1 MARVAWIVL
10 FLVMFGFGL
19 FLTVMGWGLASEPL
33 VQGSPSVPIGV
44 ALVVMGVG
52 SCVVAVN
59 SMYNVLRH
67 GHWNPQRNT
76 NKQARPQEQSRLRTA
91 PDRSAGSEGDRGIGS
106 AGQGGSALGHLARR
120 TC

>member
-1 MARVAWIVL
+1 LAFDNDRGKPVRHRAGAGGSDLARVAWIVL

-76 NKQARPQEQSRLRTA
+76 NKQA
-91 PDRSAGSEGDRGIGS
+91 
-106 AGQGGSALGHLARR
+106 
-120 TC
+120 